1 MCDVCVM
8 CDVCRESLEQQKRDI
23 KALQDELNAHKRA
36 LEPQVP
42 YVCVC
47 CLVFIIPPPPPHT
60 HSHTRRGHCLD

>member
-1 MCDVCVM
+1 M

-42 YVCVC
+42 YVCV
-47 CLVFIIPPPPPHT
+47 LYIVSIMPTHT
-60 HSHTRRGHCLD
+60 H